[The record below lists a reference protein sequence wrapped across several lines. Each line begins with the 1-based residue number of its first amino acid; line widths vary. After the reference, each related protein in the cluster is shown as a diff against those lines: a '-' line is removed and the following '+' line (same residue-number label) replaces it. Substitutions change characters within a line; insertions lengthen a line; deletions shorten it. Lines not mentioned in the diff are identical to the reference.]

1 MVISLKDAFKLAG
14 VTIISFCAVFVCT
27 FFISYYMDAAAIA
40 DKITDPQAQ
49 TLYDAQMATATFVSC
64 LCGGFLGLI
73 AVVTL
78 AFYINLYIRRNAYAL
93 GLFKALGYPNARIAC
108 AFWCSG

>member
-49 TLYDAQMATATFVSC
+49 ALYDAQMALRRVFGIDSRGYACVLYKFVYPQERVR
-64 LCGGFLGLI
+64 LG
-73 AVVTL
+73 
-78 AFYINLYIRRNAYAL
+78 AF
-93 GLFKALGYPNARIAC
+93 
-108 AFWCSG
+108 